1 MSVLGC
7 AGGRVRRL
15 PGAAEPGAKV
25 FHSSGDYRLR
35 PMPIAHIL
43 SAFPKRSL
51 ATLIL
56 LTSLQSQALTLGR
69 IQGAALIGRPLA
81 VSINV
86 QFDPAQSL
94 TSACFEADV
103 FHGDSKQDPSRVK
116 VRLEPAASGQ
126 GNVLRVISDTPVN
139 EPIVTVYLRAGCAQM
154 ISRRYVMLAD
164 IVSEQAAP
172 LPRVAAV
179 PLVEPT
185 SSSATPP
192 AASAAA
198 GPMSTSAGL
207 GSGTASAGAATAG
220 SGKAV
225 TPREKRAAEAA
236 ARPPKATAVK
246 PEPVVKPAAVK
257 AVPVKPAA
265 ASAPSRA
272 SEEKTRAGRSAGQSR
287 LRLDPL
293 ELLSERVAT
302 LESVSANVP
311 ADAAAREARDAQRLD
326 SLETG
331 VKTLVALAAKNE
343 ASLLDLRTRLERAQA
358 ERYNNPVVYLLL
370 ALLVASLLAI
380 GYLLTHSGR
389 RARQSPADNWWAAS
403 AGAQGAVAPVAVPAM
418 AQEPERGPDSGLSA
432 ISEPSPL
439 SQPLDLAQPER
450 TAAAATQPMTQGMA
464 IRHAGAM
471 PAQVDVSLI
480 EMSESSFD
488 RLMQSG
494 SAHSAVRKPRDDET
508 PSVSPQPFAVA
519 ADKVGKRRRRI
530 DSDELIDVRQ
540 RAEFFVSLGQT
551 DQAVQVLE
559 ARIAQDSTSCPQAFL
574 DLLALFHSLGLKS
587 DFLQVRGDFTR
598 IFNVQ
603 VPDFAVFD
611 EEGRGLEDYPGTV
624 DRLIAVWERPS
635 VLDVMEHLL
644 YRQDG
649 DTAHQPFDLAGFRDL
664 LTLYSVA
671 QVVRD
676 GDASGSASAETMQGF
691 PVLDIDLS
699 ELIGEPGEPVI
710 GMPPSAV
717 AFAIDPA
724 TPPHTDNLIDFDLTE
739 IPLDKKPDGT

>member
-1 MSVLGC
+1 
-7 AGGRVRRL
+7 
-15 PGAAEPGAKV
+15 
-25 FHSSGDYRLR
+25 
-35 PMPIAHIL
+35 MPIAHIL
-43 SAFPKRSL
+43 SAIPKRSL

-56 LTSLQSQALTLGR
+56 LTALQSQALTLGR
-69 IQGAALIGRPLA
+69 IQGAVLIGRPLA
-81 VSINV
+81 VSIGV

-126 GNVLRVISDTPVN
+126 GNVLRVISDTAVN

-154 ISRRYVMLAD
+154 ITRRYVMLAD
-164 IVSEQAAP
+164 IVSEQAAAV
-172 LPRVAAV
+172 PRVVAV
-179 PLVEPT
+179 PLVEPV

-192 AASAAA
+192 AASAEA
-198 GPMSTSAGL
+198 GPMSASAGL
-207 GSGTASAGAATAG
+207 GSGAASAGAAVAG
-220 SGKAV
+220 SGKAA
-225 TPREKRAAEAA
+225 TPRQRRAAEAA
-236 ARPPKATAVK
+236 ARPPKAAAVNPAPVAKPVAVK
-246 PEPVVKPAAVK
+246 P
-257 AVPVKPAA
+257 VPVKPAPA
-265 ASAPSRA
+265 AGNAT
-272 SEEKTRAGRSAGQSR
+272 EEKARAGRSAGQSR

-302 LESVSANVP
+302 LESVSVNAPV
-311 ADAAAREARDAQRLD
+311 DAVAREARDARRLD
-326 SLETG
+326 SLETS

-380 GYLLTHSGR
+380 GYLLTRSGR

-403 AGAQGAVAPVAVPAM
+403 AGAPDAAAPVAAPAM
-418 AQEPERGPDSGLSA
+418 AQEPERGPDSGLSV

-439 SQPLDLAQPER
+439 SQPLDLSQPER
-450 TAAAATQPMTQGMA
+450 TAAAATQPMMQGMA

-471 PAQVDVSLI
+471 PAQVDVSLV

-508 PSVSPQPFAVA
+508 PSVSPQLFAVA
-519 ADKVGKRRRRI
+519 ATEVGKRRRRI
-530 DSDELIDVRQ
+530 DSDELIDIRQ

-603 VPDFAVFD
+603 VPEFAVFH
-611 EEGRGLEDYPGTV
+611 EEGRGLEEYPGTV

-635 VLDVMEHLL
+635 VFDVMEHLL

-676 GDASGSASAETMQGF
+676 GDASGSATGEAMQGF
-691 PVLDIDLS
+691 PALDIDLS
-699 ELIGEPGEPVI
+699 EMMGGRGAPAI
-710 GMPPSAV
+710 GMPPSAAAV
-717 AFAIDPA
+717 FATDPA
-724 TPPHTDNLIDFDLTE
+724 TSPRSDNLIDFDLTE

>member
-1 MSVLGC
+1 
-7 AGGRVRRL
+7 
-15 PGAAEPGAKV
+15 
-25 FHSSGDYRLR
+25 
-35 PMPIAHIL
+35 MPIAHIL
-43 SAFPKRSL
+43 SALSKRTL
-51 ATLIL
+51 ATLVL
-56 LTSLQSQALTLGR
+56 LTALQSQALTLGR

-81 VSINV
+81 VSIGV

-103 FHGDSKQDPSRVK
+103 FHGDAKQDPSRVK

-126 GNVLRVISDTPVN
+126 GNVLRVNSDTPVN

-164 IVSEQAAP
+164 IVSEQAVP
-172 LPRVAAV
+172 VPRVAAV
-179 PLVEPT
+179 PLVEPV
-185 SSSATPP
+185 SSSTAPSDASTATGPT
-192 AASAAA
+192 SA
-198 GPMSTSAGL
+198 SAGL
-207 GSGTASAGAATAG
+207 GSGAASAGTASAG

-225 TPREKRAAEAA
+225 APRQKRAAAAA
-236 ARPPKATAVK
+236 ARPPK
-246 PEPVVKPAAVK
+246 VVAPKPARVTKPVA
-257 AVPVKPAA
+257 VKPAA
-265 ASAPSRA
+265 ASAPAPSQA
-272 SEEKTRAGRSAGQSR
+272 TEEKARAGRSAGQSR

-311 ADAAAREARDAQRLD
+311 AAAAAREVRDAQRLD
-326 SLETG
+326 SLESS

-343 ASLLDLRTRLERAQA
+343 ASLVDLRTRLERAQA

-370 ALLVASLLAI
+370 ALLLASLLAI
-380 GYLLTHSGR
+380 GYLLAHSGR

-403 AGAQGAVAPVAVPAM
+403 SGPQAGTAPVAVPVM
-418 AQEPERGPDSGLSA
+418 AQEPEREPDSGLSA

-439 SQPLDLAQPER
+439 SRSLDLSKTDR
-450 TAAAATQPMTQGMA
+450 TADSATQPMTQNMA

-471 PAQVDVSLI
+471 PAQVDVSLV

-494 SAHSAVRKPRDDET
+494 SAHSAVRKSRDDET
-508 PSVSPQPFAVA
+508 PPVISPAFPIA
-519 ADKVGKRRRRI
+519 ADELGKRRRRI
-530 DSDELIDVRQ
+530 DSDELIDIRQ

-559 ARIAQDSTSCPQAFL
+559 ARIAQDSASCPQAFL
-574 DLLALFHSLGLKS
+574 DLLALFHSLGLRS
-587 DFLQVRGDFTR
+587 DFLQVRDDFTR

-635 VLDVMEHLL
+635 VLDVIEHLL

-671 QVVRD
+671 QVVRN
-676 GDASGSASAETMQGF
+676 GDSLESASAQTMPGF
-691 PVLDIDLS
+691 PELDINLS
-699 ELIGEPGEPVI
+699 ELISEPAEPVR
-710 GMPPSAV
+710 GMSPSAGDGS
-717 AFAIDPA
+717 ATDPA
-724 TPPHTDNLIDFDLTE
+724 MPAGANNLIDFDLTE
-739 IPLDKKPDGT
+739 IPPDKKPDGS